1 MGNNELVRGYT
12 GNTPWRGPGV
22 WSICKIMKSGVFQTE
37 NDAAAGSQHPRG
49 SSSGYPPGQTRGRS
63 ADMAGMVRKRLFNC
77 EVIALLTASYLVA
90 TGLQILGEVFL
101 STPEE
106 KASATWE
113 YYGFLLLALGLIS
126 GSIFWLIRRF
136 LNKK

>member
-1 MGNNELVRGYT
+1 MTPPPGR
-12 GNTPWRGPGV
+12 NTREALRQAILPV
-22 WSICKIMKSGVFQTE
+22 KH
-37 NDAAAGSQHPRG
+37 AAGLRRCQG
-49 SSSGYPPGQTRGRS
+49 WDYSGIHFV
-63 ADMAGMVRKRLFNC
+63 MVRKRLFNC

-90 TGLQILGEVFL
+90 TGLLILAEVFL
-101 STPEE
+101 STSDE

-113 YYGFLLLALGLIS
+113 YYGFLSLALGLIS

>member
-1 MGNNELVRGYT
+1 
-12 GNTPWRGPGV
+12 
-22 WSICKIMKSGVFQTE
+22 
-37 NDAAAGSQHPRG
+37 
-49 SSSGYPPGQTRGRS
+49 
-63 ADMAGMVRKRLFNC
+63 MAGMVRKRLFNC

-113 YYGFLLLALGLIS
+113 YYGFLMLALGLIS

>member
-1 MGNNELVRGYT
+1 V
-12 GNTPWRGPGV
+12 
-22 WSICKIMKSGVFQTE
+22 KSEVFQTE
-37 NDAAAGSQHPRG
+37 NNATAGSQHPRG
-49 SSSGYPPGQTRGRS
+49 SSSGYPPGQGRGRL
-63 ADMAGMVRKRLFNC
+63 ADMPGMVRKRLFNC

-113 YYGFLLLALGLIS
+113 YYGFLMLALGLIS